1 MTKSVSI
8 IGAGFSGLS
17 AAGVLAQKGFNV
29 DVYEKNSQ
37 PGGRASKLQSDGF
50 TFDMG
55 PTWYW
60 MPDVF
65 ERYFALFGKSVE
77 DFYTLKRL
85 DPSYRMFFGKDE
97 FIDVPASLNEL
108 YNLFEQIEPGS
119 SDKLKKFL
127 SDAEFKY
134 NIGIK
139 EIVYKPGNSIF
150 EYFDFKLIKGISR
163 LDFFQSMTSYVK
175 SKFKDPR
182 IIKILEFPVI
192 FLGATPSETP
202 ALYSMMNYADL
213 VLGTWYPE
221 GGMSKVVD
229 AMIDLNSSLG
239 VKVHFNSEVNNIEVN
254 NKKVEEI
261 IVNGSSVKTNILIAS
276 GDYHHIEQKLLP
288 EEYRAYSE
296 KYWQSRKLAPSAL
309 LFFLGINKKVKN
321 LLHHNLF
328 FDQDFSKHADEIY
341 KNPQWPTNPAIYVS
355 VSSKTDLSVAPD
367 GFENVIILIPVAP
380 GLKDTEE
387 IRERYYDLVMDRLE
401 FITGDI
407 IKTHVIF
414 KRIYAHR
421 DFETDYH
428 AFKGNAYGLANTLL
442 QTAIFKPKMKSKKV
456 SNLFYCGQ
464 LTVPGPGV
472 PPSIIS
478 GEIAASLVVEYIKNQ
493 KYERTF

>member
-1 MTKSVSI
+1 MECVSI

-17 AAGVLAQKGFNV
+17 AAGVLAKKGFNV

-65 ERYFALFGKSVE
+65 ERYFALFGKSVD

-85 DPSYRMFFGKDE
+85 DPSYRMFFGKND
-97 FIDVPASLNEL
+97 FIDVPAGLNEL
-108 YNLFEQIEPGS
+108 YNLFEQIESGS

-139 EIVYKPGNSIF
+139 EIVYKPGSSIF
-150 EYFDFKLIKGISR
+150 EYFDFKIIKGISR

-213 VLGTWYPE
+213 VLGTWYPV
-221 GGMSKVVD
+221 GGMSRVVD
-229 AMIDLNSSLG
+229 AMLELNSSLG
-239 VKVHFNSEVNNIEVN
+239 VKFHFNSEVNNIEVN
-254 NKKVEEI
+254 NKKVEKI

-288 EEYRAYSE
+288 EKYRDYSE

-367 GFENVIILIPVAP
+367 GFENIIILIPVAP
-380 GLKDTEE
+380 GLNDTEE

-401 FITGDI
+401 YITGDS
-407 IKTHVIF
+407 IKAHVIF
-414 KRIYAHR
+414 KRTYAHR

-442 QTAIFKPKMKSKKV
+442 QTAIFKPKMKSKKL

-478 GEIAASLVVEYIKNQ
+478 GEIAASLVVQYTKNQ
-493 KYERTF
+493 

>member
-1 MTKSVSI
+1 MECVSI

-17 AAGVLAQKGFNV
+17 AAGVLAKNGFNV

-65 ERYFALFGKSVE
+65 ERYFALFGKSVD

-85 DPSYRMFFGKDE
+85 DPSYRMFFGKND

-108 YNLFEQIEPGS
+108 YNLFEQIESGS

-139 EIVYKPGNSIF
+139 EIVYKPGSSIF
-150 EYFDFKLIKGISR
+150 EYFDFKIIKGISR

-213 VLGTWYPE
+213 VLGTWYPV
-221 GGMSKVVD
+221 GGMSRVVD
-229 AMIDLNSSLG
+229 AMLELNSSLG
-239 VKVHFNSEVNNIEVN
+239 VKFHFNSEVNNIEVN
-254 NKKVEEI
+254 NKKVEKI
-261 IVNGSSVKTNILIAS
+261 IVNGSAVKTNILIAS

-288 EEYRAYSE
+288 EKYREYSE

-309 LFFLGINKKVKN
+309 LFFLGVNKKVKN

-367 GFENVIILIPVAP
+367 GFENIIILIPVAP
-380 GLKDTEE
+380 GLNDTEE

-401 FITGDI
+401 YITGDS
-407 IKTHVIF
+407 IKAHVIF
-414 KRIYAHR
+414 KRTYAHR

-442 QTAIFKPKMKSKKV
+442 QTAIFKPKMKSKKL

-478 GEIAASLVVEYIKNQ
+478 GEIAASLVVQYTKNQ
-493 KYERTF
+493 

>member
-1 MTKSVSI
+1 MECVSI

-17 AAGVLAQKGFNV
+17 AAGVLAKKGFNV

-65 ERYFALFGKSVE
+65 ERYFALFGKSVD

-85 DPSYRMFFGKDE
+85 DPSYRMFFGKND

-108 YNLFEQIEPGS
+108 YNLFEQIESGS

-139 EIVYKPGNSIF
+139 EIVYKPGSSIF
-150 EYFDFKLIKGISR
+150 EYFDFKIIKGISR

-213 VLGTWYPE
+213 VLGTWYPV
-221 GGMSKVVD
+221 GGMSRVVD
-229 AMIDLNSSLG
+229 AMLELNSSLG
-239 VKVHFNSEVNNIEVN
+239 VKFHFNSEVNNIEVN
-254 NKKVEEI
+254 NKKVEKI

-288 EEYRAYSE
+288 EKYREYSE

-309 LFFLGINKKVKN
+309 LFFLGVNKKVKN

-367 GFENVIILIPVAP
+367 GFENIIILIPVAP
-380 GLKDTEE
+380 GLNDTEE

-401 FITGDI
+401 YITGDS
-407 IKTHVIF
+407 IKAHVIF
-414 KRIYAHR
+414 KRTYAHR

-442 QTAIFKPKMKSKKV
+442 QTAIFKPKMKSKKL

-478 GEIAASLVVEYIKNQ
+478 GEIAASLVVQYTKNQ
-493 KYERTF
+493 